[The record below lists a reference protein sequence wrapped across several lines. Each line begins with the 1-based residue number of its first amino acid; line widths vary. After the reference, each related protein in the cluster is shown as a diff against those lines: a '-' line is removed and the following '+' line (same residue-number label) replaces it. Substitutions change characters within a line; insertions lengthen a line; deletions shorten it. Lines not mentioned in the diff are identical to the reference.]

1 MRSSYSS
8 TTTNSPTA
16 SFITSS
22 WLKWL
27 AIASMLID
35 HLGAVLLEPWL
46 MTGGGLA
53 AHSDIDW
60 ILVDSILRLIGRLAF
75 PLYSFLIVEGYHH
88 TRDVRRY
95 ATRLALFALIS
106 EIPFNLAISQNW
118 SDLSHQNVF
127 FTLLAGLLAIWA
139 MDQLKTWPLRLLLV
153 GGLILGAEWLMTD
166 YGAYGV
172 LLIVILH
179 WTRSDRRQQALVGAL
194 YNLRQ
199 LTASLAVLP
208 IYFYNGQKG
217 RSSGKWI
224 YLIYPVHLMV
234 YALIYRIW
242 LR

>member
-1 MRSSYSS
+1 MTQTQP
-8 TTTNSPTA
+8 TTIKPTT

-35 HLGAVLLEPWL
+35 HLGAVILEPWL

-53 AHSDIDW
+53 YPDFDW
-60 ILVDSILRLIGRLAF
+60 VLVNSIFRLIGRLAF

-88 TRDVRRY
+88 TQDVRRY
-95 ATRLALFALIS
+95 AIRLGLFALIS
-106 EIPFNLAISQNW
+106 EIPFNLAVSQHW

-139 MDQLKTWPLRLLLV
+139 MDQIKSLPVRLLLV
-153 GGLILGAEWLMTD
+153 GGLILGTEWLMTD

-172 LLIVILH
+172 LMMVILH
-179 WTRSDRRQQALVGAL
+179 ISRPDRKIQALLGGL
-194 YNLRQ
+194 YNLGQ
-199 LTASLAVLP
+199 LTASFAFLP
-208 IYFYNGQKG
+208 IYFYNGKKG

-224 YLIYPVHLMV
+224 YLIYPVHLLV
-234 YALIYRIW
+234 YGLIYRLW
-242 LR
+242 LS

>member
-1 MRSSYSS
+1 MTKSHSTYSL
-8 TTTNSPTA
+8 NPTA

-27 AIASMLID
+27 AITSMLID

-46 MTGGGLA
+46 MSGGGLA
-53 AHSDIDW
+53 NPTIDW
-60 ILVDSILRLIGRLAF
+60 LMVDTILRLIGRLAF

-88 TRDVRRY
+88 TRDIRRY
-95 ATRLALFALIS
+95 AMRLGLFALVS

-118 SDLSHQNVF
+118 FDPSHQNVF

-139 MDQLKTWPLRLLLV
+139 VDQVKSLPLRLMLV
-153 GGLILGAEWLMTD
+153 GGLIWGAELLLTD

-179 WTRSDRRQQALVGAL
+179 TTRSDRKVQALLGAV
-194 YNLRQ
+194 YNLGQ
-199 LTASLAVLP
+199 LTASLAFVP

-224 YLIYPVHLMV
+224 YLIYPVHLLI
-234 YALIYRIW
+234 YALIYQMW
-242 LR
+242 LS